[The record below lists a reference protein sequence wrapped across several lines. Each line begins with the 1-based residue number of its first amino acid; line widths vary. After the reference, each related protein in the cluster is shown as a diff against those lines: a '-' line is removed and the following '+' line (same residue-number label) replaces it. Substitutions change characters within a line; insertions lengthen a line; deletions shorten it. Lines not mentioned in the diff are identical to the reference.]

1 MQYCSCV
8 ELQMQPHDICI
19 AGDETSGVNAVS
31 PTVGD
36 QVPADLRAF
45 TAAATVHSPLVRPS
59 PIHVRRRSTGFDGNR
74 KKFHDAADSSG
85 EGGDGAVRLM
95 CAVAGISGRSAVLGS
110 QRAALWRSSFVC

>member
-74 KKFHDAADSSG
+74 KKFHDAANSSG
-85 EGGDGAVRLM
+85 EVRLT
-95 CAVAGISGRSAVLGS
+95 CAVAGISRRSAALGS
-110 QRAALWRSSFVC
+110 QRAALWGSSFVC